1 MQKIPFILKDLSIQK
16 MPGFPRG
23 LEAYKDFAA
32 NINII
37 AGPNASGKSS
47 TARIIQK
54 VIWRNHTDG
63 IHAESSTKIDK
74 EYWDIKI
81 DSRNIKVQRDGK
93 DDELVGLPAVEGS
106 NRYVLALHELVK
118 EKDEELAKEI
128 VRQSIGGYNLEKAQ
142 QNLGYADLIKSKG
155 AAEFKSCKTAEEKN
169 KEIQHEHKELKREEE
184 RLQELYKAK
193 NQAEEAYRLKDL
205 FEKVTEYIKTKL
217 NFDQF
222 SEEYEAYSKVLDKVT
237 GEEYNDIKEFEKEIE
252 NAENALTK
260 AENEIK
266 KCEDT
271 LSKLDLPNDGASK
284 KVLNELEERVEN
296 LSELGRKIQ
305 DTEEKIQEFRARER
319 VALKSIDE
327 STDPEKWKGLNLKDV
342 SDLDKFLQNAHKV
355 NSEKQF
361 LETRINELEKEVVD
375 KDPKPEVLNEG
386 IKRLSYWLQEQNSIS
401 GIPKWWLG
409 VLSLAGI
416 LTAISTYFIGWPGLL
431 GIVVIILLAI
441 FANTTKPAK
450 EKKIRE
456 QDFGKTGLEQPEA
469 WSIEGVSEKL
479 EKLVDEL
486 KEARW
491 QDKIN
496 NKINGYTTGIVE
508 LQPQLDKINK
518 TRDEWLEKLKAV
530 PEMPSTDLKNYA
542 ELFWFLDKVNNWQ
555 ENHAEAEALTER
567 KEQLSNT
574 LTKDLEQ
581 VNKLFSDSK
590 AERAMD
596 ATEAKAIL
604 NKLKEDESTRQN
616 AVAEI
621 GRQKEQIKEQEQ
633 QKKKF
638 SEKLENIY
646 KKLDTV
652 HGEKEEIWQL
662 VETLEPYKKAKEKY
676 QLAGS
681 RLSEKEGLMKNHS
694 LYESNKEEITLL
706 SFDQAQENKKD
717 FEAKANEL
725 EAINKE
731 ITEIETNINS
741 TQKSHALE
749 DALTELEEALINLE
763 QLHENNLSSITGKLI
778 IDQLKEITREQNQ
791 SKVFKRANQLLNR
804 ITNGRY
810 ELRLEDKKE
819 TAFRAY
825 DTVLKLGQDLS
836 ELSTGT
842 RIQLLLSVRL
852 AFIETQ
858 ESFIK
863 LPILADELLAN
874 SDDIRA
880 KAIIEALI
888 EISKEGRQV
897 FYFTAQADE
906 VAKWKS
912 FLESSQDISYKIIEL
927 TGGQNE
933 SIDYQS
939 NEPAFYSFDFIQNIP
954 SPAKTSHQ
962 KYGKLLQVTPFNI
975 LTEEPETIHLWY
987 LVEDNELIFNCLNKG
1002 IRQWGQLA
1010 SFVRNNGKLA
1020 GLDEGTMLRF
1030 QNKVKLLERFI
1041 ELYRR
1046 GRPRP
1051 IDREVLEQADAV
1063 SGNFIEEVST
1073 KLVELEGNPVKLIQA
1088 LKNREVAGFRDNK
1101 TDELEQYLTNEGYI
1115 DNQEAL
1121 GKDEILVQLNAL
1133 LSNLDVDTSEAES
1146 LINRIL
1152 QPDHISR
1159 TLT

>member
-1 MQKIPFILKDLSIQK
+1 MQKVPFILKELSIQK
-16 MPGFPRG
+16 LPGFPRG
-23 LEAYKDFAA
+23 LEEYKGFAA

-63 IHAESSTKIDK
+63 IHVESSTEIDQ

-81 DSRNIKVQRDGK
+81 DSGNVKVQRDGK
-93 DDELVGLPAVEGS
+93 DDELAGLPAVEGS
-106 NRYVLALHELVK
+106 NRYMLALHELVK
-118 EKDEELAKEI
+118 EKDEEIANEI
-128 VRQSIGGYNLEKAQ
+128 IRQSIGGYNLEEAQ
-142 QNLGYADLIKSKG
+142 QNLGYADIIKNKG
-155 AAEFKSCKTAEEKN
+155 VTEFKNYKTAKEKH
-169 KEIQHEHKELKREEE
+169 KEIQQKHKELKREEE
-184 RLQELYKAK
+184 RLQELYETKA
-193 NQAEEAYRLKDL
+193 QAKEASRLKDL
-205 FEKVTEYIKTKL
+205 YGKVTEYIKARL
-217 NFDQF
+217 NFDQL

-237 GEEYNDIKEFEKEIE
+237 GEEFSAIEDLENETGDTE
-252 NAENALTK
+252 NAVSK

-266 KCEDT
+266 KCEYT
-271 LSKLDLPNDGASK
+271 LSKLDLPKDGVSK
-284 KVLNELEERVEN
+284 KVLSELEERVEN
-296 LSELGRKIQ
+296 LIVLGREIQ
-305 DTEEKIQEFRARER
+305 DTEKKIEQFRAKER
-319 VALKSIDE
+319 VSLESIDE
-327 STDPEKWKGLNLKDV
+327 SIDPIKWKGLNLKDV
-342 SDLDKFLQNAHKV
+342 NGLDKFLLNAHKA

-361 LETRINELEKEVVD
+361 LETGINELDKEVVD
-375 KDPKPEVLNEG
+375 KDPKPEILNEG
-386 IKRLSYWLQEQNSIS
+386 IKKLSYWLQDQSSTTE
-401 GIPKWWLG
+401 IPKWWPG
-409 VLSLAGI
+409 ILSLAGI
-416 LTAISTYFIGWPGLL
+416 LTAISIYFIGWPGLL
-431 GIVVIILLAI
+431 GIVVIVVLAI
-441 FANTTKPAK
+441 YAYTTKPHR

-456 QDFGKTGLEQPEA
+456 QDYGKTGLKQPDA
-469 WSIEGVSEKL
+469 WTIEGVSEKL
-479 EKLVDEL
+479 EELVDEL
-486 KEARW
+486 KEVKW

-496 NKINGYTTGIVE
+496 HKITSYTTGIEE

-518 TRDEWLEKLKAV
+518 IRDEWLEKLKAV
-530 PEMPSTDLKNYA
+530 PDLPSSDLKNYA
-542 ELFWFLDKVNNWQ
+542 ELYWFLDKVNKWLK
-555 ENHAEAEALTER
+555 NHAEVEALTGQN
-567 KEQLSNT
+567 KQLSNA
-574 LTKDLEQ
+574 LTEDLEQ

-590 AERAMD
+590 AERTGD

-604 NKLKEDESTRQN
+604 KKLKEDENTRQN

-621 GRQKEQIKEQEQ
+621 GRQKEQIKEQGQ

-646 KKLDTV
+646 KKLDIA
-652 HGEKEEIWQL
+652 HGEKEEIRKL
-662 VETLEPYKKAKEKY
+662 VEKLEAYKNAKENY
-676 QLAGS
+676 QVARS
-681 RLSEKEGLMKNHS
+681 RLSEKEGLMKDHS
-694 LYESNKEEITLL
+694 LYEPNKEEIALL
-706 SFDQAQENKKD
+706 SFDYAKEKIED
-717 FEAKANEL
+717 FEAEANKL

-731 ITEIETNINS
+731 ITEIALNIKR
-741 TQKSHALE
+741 TKKSHDLE
-749 DALTELEEALINLE
+749 DALTEQEESLNNLE
-763 QLHENNLSSITGKLI
+763 QLYENNLSSITGKLI
-778 IDQLKEITREQNQ
+778 IDQLKKETREQNQ
-791 SKVFKRANQLLNR
+791 SKIFKRANQLLNR

-819 TAFRAY
+819 PAFRAY

-858 ESFIK
+858 ESSIK

-912 FLESSQDISYKIIEL
+912 FLETSQDIFYKIIEL

-933 SIDYQS
+933 TIVYET

-954 SPAKTSHQ
+954 VPANKSHR
-962 KYGKLLQVTPFNI
+962 KYGKLLQVMPFNI
-975 LTEEPETIHLWY
+975 LTEESEQIHLWY
-987 LVEDNELIFNCLNKG
+987 LMEDNKLIFNCLNKG
-1002 IRQWGQLA
+1002 IRQWGQLE
-1010 SFVRNNGKLA
+1010 SFVRNNGKIE
-1020 GLDEGTMLRF
+1020 GLDEDTMLRF

-1046 GRPRP
+1046 GRSRP
-1051 IDREVLEQADAV
+1051 IDREILEQADAV

-1073 KLVELEGNPVKLIQA
+1073 KLMELEGNPVKLIQA

-1159 TLT
+1159 PLT